1 MNTTS
6 NTPFFVTK
14 AAQKCY
20 NNNIILLNNLLQDP
34 NRFSSSILFTYTS
47 LCCINN
53 DIEKSYESDTITDI
67 ELVLQNEQNYQN
79 VTKIKSP
86 NFITIPKKL
95 HKVIN
100 YLDKQLLLK
109 INSDINVAKELCLY
123 FLSFISHSFFKEDK
137 MVSLS
142 SVLLRD
148 IFGMTNNRDIYTL
161 IREVLLKGTDNGS
174 IILVNNGYV
183 QGEKCKKYGYTDL
196 YQCGLQQYELK
207 TNFVIKLK
215 EKFYYEALS
224 KAMENTIAKNLLNF
238 YSKVTLQ
245 SSKELLNKGKE
256 LVKSNYVTKKKK
268 KLTMLHRQNKS
279 HWKDI
284 DKRSFV
290 EENIEAYEYL
300 TDNGLL
306 MPIIGDERSGCRV
319 YDSISLM
326 SSWIRNEIKIDN
338 EDLVELD
345 YKCLHPN
352 LIAKIYGGNYKYM
365 THERISKETGLDES
379 TIKIEHLSF
388 FNKQWSQMEKSPL
401 FDWYMKNNKKMMHEI
416 YIDKE
421 LFGYKITSK
430 KLFALEVEIMTN
442 VIGILNQNKV
452 YVGYGYDALFTN
464 ETNKYFVETTMN
476 NVIEQMGIYT
486 ATYDKNITLEESKIE
501 EQVNILEVKESV
513 TEEVLI
519 ADKETYEIIF
529 KDNFPNTINK
539 SWFKINE
546 RKIYDE
552 LITKQIKGKRNII
565 EVIKQYN

>member
-14 AAQKCY
+14 TAQKCY
-20 NNNIILLNNLLQDP
+20 NNNINILNNLKVSLS
-34 NRFSSSILFTYTS
+34 NLSTSIVYPS
-47 LCCINN
+47 LCYVNN
-53 DIEKSYESDTITDI
+53 TIYKTYETNTII
-67 ELVLQNEQNYQN
+67 ELQVLLEEEQKYQN

-86 NFITIPKKL
+86 NYITIPKKL
-95 HKVIN
+95 HKTIN
-100 YLDKQLLLK
+100 YLDKELLLK
-109 INSDINVAKELCLY
+109 INKDINVAKELCLY
-123 FLSFISHSFFKEDK
+123 FLSFMSPSHFKEDK
-137 MVSLS
+137 MIPLS
-142 SVLLRD
+142 SKILMNV
-148 IFGMTNNRDIYTL
+148 FGESNRKLIYTI
-161 IREVLLKGTDNGS
+161 IREALLKGTEKGS
-174 IILVNNGYV
+174 IILINNGYV
-183 QGEKCKKYGYTDL
+183 KGEKCKTYGYTDL

-215 EKFYYEALS
+215 EKFYYEGLA
-224 KAMENTIAKNLLNF
+224 KAIENPIAKNLLSF
-238 YSKVTLQ
+238 YSLITLQ

-256 LVKSNYVTKKKK
+256 LVKNNYVTKKKK

-290 EENIEAYEYL
+290 EENIELYEYL

-306 MPIIGDERSGCRV
+306 MPIIGDERSGGRV

-365 THERISKETGLDES
+365 THERIAKETGLDKS

-388 FNKQWSQMEKSPL
+388 FNKEWSQMEKSPL
-401 FDWYMKNNKKMMHEI
+401 FDWYYNNHRKMMQEI
-416 YIDKE
+416 YIDKKI
-421 LFGYKITSK
+421 FGHKITSK

-501 EQVNILEVKESV
+501 EQVNTLEVKESV

-565 EVIKQYN
+565 EIIKQYN